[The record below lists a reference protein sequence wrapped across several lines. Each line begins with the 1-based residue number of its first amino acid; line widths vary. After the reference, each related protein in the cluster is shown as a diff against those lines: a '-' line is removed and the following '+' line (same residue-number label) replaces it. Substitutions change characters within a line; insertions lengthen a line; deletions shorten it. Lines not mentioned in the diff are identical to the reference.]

1 MKTPF
6 QLLHL
11 IRHVFHTFLV
21 TDDKATFADYD
32 DVQNRALYTIK
43 TLMTKLTKDY
53 PNVLKQ
59 KLISVDLITE
69 KKI

>member
-1 MKTPF
+1 M
-6 QLLHL
+6 

-21 TDDKATFADYD
+21 TDDKATTFSDYD

-43 TLMTKLTKDY
+43 TLMTKLTKEY
-53 PNVLKQ
+53 PSVLKQ

>member
-6 QLLHL
+6 QVLHL

-43 TLMTKLTKDY
+43 TLMTKLTKEY
-53 PNVLKQ
+53 PNVLK
-59 KLISVDLITE
+59 
-69 KKI
+69 